1 MCVSWQA
8 CLSGLRECGMRTS
21 DKGVKIIVT
30 ARDEDDLRRA
40 SGNWQFARRKL
51 HQDMPEPA
59 KA

>member
-1 MCVSWQA
+1 
-8 CLSGLRECGMRTS
+8 MRTS
-21 DKGVKIIVT
+21 DKGVKIIFT
-30 ARDEDDLRRA
+30 GRYEDDLRRA